1 MNIALRYAARSDV
14 GLVRSNNQDSG
25 YAGPHLLVV
34 ADGMGGHAGGDVASS
49 IAIAALAPLDGES
62 HGPDDALAELERS
75 IDHARQDLV
84 DRSVTDPELV
94 GMGTTVTAILRAG
107 NKLAMAHLGDSRA
120 YLLRDG
126 ELNQVTTDHTFVQH
140 LVDTGRISADE
151 AETHPQRNVVMR
163 VLGDF
168 DIDLTPDM
176 SVREAKPGDR
186 WLLCSDGLSGF
197 VSQETIAQ
205 TLADTDD
212 VDACADHLLQLALR
226 AGSTD
231 NVTVVV
237 ADVVDVDALPDGG
250 APGTGAQVVGS
261 AAIDRD
267 APTSAA
273 DGPAARAAAL
283 MASTKATAPAED
295 PDADAAD
302 EDGAEGRT
310 TPEGS
315 GDDED
320 DVRPGRAPRRW
331 VTVVAILLVVA
342 GLGVAGWAGYRW
354 TQSQY
359 YVGVADGQVAVFRGI
374 PENAGPVTLS
384 TPIELTG
391 TRIDDLPGYVVDRLE
406 NTVPAESLEDARAQ
420 ATERLV
426 AEAAEDTTETPA
438 TDGSTDGTTG
448 GDPRRRDDGDPG
460 GRRAGRDPRAHRRRP
475 LGGLMATVET
485 TEVRPGRGAELRS
498 ARPRARAGH
507 RGVRASWVCSSPAS
521 FRAASTC
528 TASAR
533 WCSRAPRTCCCS
545 SRRRTRTR

>member
-49 IAIAALAPLDGES
+49 IAVAALAPLDGES
-62 HGPDDALAELERS
+62 HGPDDALAELEQS

-84 DRSVTDPELV
+84 ERSVSDPELV

-126 ELNQVTTDHTFVQH
+126 ELNQATTDHTFVQH

-197 VSQETIAQ
+197 VSHETLEQ
-205 TLADTDD
+205 TLLDTPD
-212 VDACADHLLQLALR
+212 VDECADRLLQLALR

-250 APGTGAQVVGS
+250 APTTRAEIVGS
-261 AAIDRD
+261 AAVDRD
-267 APTSAA
+267 APSAA
-273 DGPAARAAAL
+273 SDSPAARAAAL
-283 MASTKATAPAED
+283 GAATE
-295 PDADAAD
+295 PDDDATDAGTSGG
-302 EDGAEGRT
+302 DG
-310 TPEGS
+310 
-315 GDDED
+315 DD

-331 VTVVAILLVVA
+331 VTVVAVALVVV
-342 GLGVAGWAGYRW
+342 GLGVAVWAGYRW
-354 TQSQY
+354 TQAQY

-374 PENAGPVTLS
+374 PESAGPVTLS
-384 TPIELTG
+384 TPVELTG
-391 TRIDDLPGYVVDRLE
+391 TRVEDLPGYVVDRLE
-406 NTVPAESLEDARAQ
+406 TTIPAQSLVDARAR
-420 ATERLV
+420 ADRLV
-426 AEAAEDTTETPA
+426 AEVAADEGGQDATTGTTDAPGDTTNDEGSDSSPGPTP
-438 TDGSTDGTTG
+438 TVTTTG
-448 GDPRRRDDGDPG
+448 
-460 GRRAGRDPRAHRRRP
+460 
-475 LGGLMATVET
+475 T
-485 TEVRPGRGAELRS
+485 GA
-498 ARPRARAGH
+498 
-507 RGVRASWVCSSPAS
+507 
-521 FRAASTC
+521 
-528 TASAR
+528 
-533 WCSRAPRTCCCS
+533 
-545 SRRRTRTR
+545 

>member
-49 IAIAALAPLDGES
+49 IAIAALAHLDGES
-62 HGPDDALAELERS
+62 HGSDDALTELEQS

-84 DRSVTDPELV
+84 ERSVSDPELA

-120 YLLRDG
+120 YLLREG
-126 ELNQVTTDHTFVQH
+126 ELAQVTTDHTFVQH

-197 VSQETIAQ
+197 VSTETLAQ
-205 TLADTDD
+205 TMTDAPD
-212 VDACADHLLQLALR
+212 VDECADRLLQLALR

-250 APGTGAQVVGS
+250 APSTHAQVVGS

-267 APTSAA
+267 RPTSAA
-273 DGPAARAAAL
+273 DGPAARAASL
-283 MASTKATAPAED
+283 VASAKATT
-295 PDADAAD
+295 ADGETAAD
-302 EDGAEGRT
+302 E
-310 TPEGS
+310 
-315 GDDED
+315 GDDPETGEDDADGTD

-331 VTVVAILLVVA
+331 VTVVAIALVVV

-354 TQSQY
+354 TQTQY

-374 PENAGPVTLS
+374 PESAGPVTLS
-384 TPIELTG
+384 TPVELTG
-391 TRIDDLPGYVVDRLE
+391 ARVDDLPGYVVDRLE
-406 NTVPAESLEDARAQ
+406 TTIPASSLDDARAR
-420 ATERLV
+420 ADRLV
-426 AEAAEDTTETPA
+426 AEATADQEEDA
-438 TDGSTDGTTG
+438 TSGDEPGSSTDQPSDAPTDEPTSTPSVTSSSDA
-448 GDPRRRDDGDPG
+448 GD
-460 GRRAGRDPRAHRRRP
+460 
-475 LGGLMATVET
+475 
-485 TEVRPGRGAELRS
+485 
-498 ARPRARAGH
+498 
-507 RGVRASWVCSSPAS
+507 
-521 FRAASTC
+521 
-528 TASAR
+528 
-533 WCSRAPRTCCCS
+533 
-545 SRRRTRTR
+545 

>member
-84 DRSVTDPELV
+84 DRSVSDPELV

-126 ELNQVTTDHTFVQH
+126 ELTQVTTDHTFVQH

-197 VSQETIAQ
+197 VSPETIAQ
-205 TLADTDD
+205 TLLETPD
-212 VDACADHLLQLALR
+212 VDECADHLLQLALR

-237 ADVVDVDALPDGG
+237 ADVVDVDALPDGA
-250 APGTGAQVVGS
+250 APATGAQVVGS

-283 MASTKATAPAED
+283 VASANAASGTEG
-295 PDADAAD
+295 DAAD
-302 EDGAEGRT
+302 GAADAEGET
-310 TPEGS
+310 GEGS

-320 DVRPGRAPRRW
+320 VRPGRRPRRW
-331 VTVVAILLVVA
+331 VTVVAVLLVVA
-342 GLGVAGWAGYRW
+342 GLGVAAWAGYRW
-354 TQSQY
+354 TQTQY

-374 PENAGPVTLS
+374 PEKAGPVTLS

-391 TRIDDLPGYVVDRLE
+391 TRVADLPGYVVDRLE
-406 NTVPAESLEDARAQ
+406 TTIPAQSLDDARAR
-420 ATERLV
+420 AERLV
-426 AEAAEDTTETPA
+426 ADAQDETT
-438 TDGSTDGTTG
+438 TDAPTTDGTEAPTEG
-448 GDPRRRDDGDPG
+448 TAGTPEAGAPDVTPAPPVDGDG
-460 GRRAGRDPRAHRRRP
+460 S
-475 LGGLMATVET
+475 
-485 TEVRPGRGAELRS
+485 GA
-498 ARPRARAGH
+498 
-507 RGVRASWVCSSPAS
+507 
-521 FRAASTC
+521 
-528 TASAR
+528 
-533 WCSRAPRTCCCS
+533 
-545 SRRRTRTR
+545 

>member
-62 HGPDDALAELERS
+62 HGPDDALTELEQS

-84 DRSVTDPELV
+84 ERSVSDPELV

-126 ELNQVTTDHTFVQH
+126 ELAQVTTDHTFVQH

-197 VSQETIAQ
+197 VSTETLAQ
-205 TLADTDD
+205 TMTDTPD
-212 VDACADHLLQLALR
+212 VDECADRLLQLALR

-237 ADVVDVDALPDGG
+237 ADVVDVDALPDGA
-250 APGTGAQVVGS
+250 APSTGAQVVGS

-267 APTSAA
+267 RPTAAA
-273 DGPAARAAAL
+273 DGPAARAASL
-283 MASTKATAPAED
+283 VASSNA
-295 PDADAAD
+295 
-302 EDGAEGRT
+302 AEGGEGEPGEET
-310 TPEGS
+310 AAPEEGAS
-315 GDDED
+315 DDD
-320 DVRPGRAPRRW
+320 ARPGRAPRRW
-331 VTVVAILLVVA
+331 ITIVAVALVVV
-342 GLGVAGWAGYRW
+342 GLGVAAWAGYRW
-354 TQSQY
+354 TQTQY

-374 PENAGPVTLS
+374 PESAGPLTLS
-384 TPIELTG
+384 TPVELTG
-391 TRIDDLPGYVVDRLE
+391 TRVDDLPGYVVDRLE
-406 NTVPAESLEDARAQ
+406 TTIPAASLDDARAR
-420 ATERLV
+420 ADRLV
-426 AEAAEDTTETPA
+426 AEATADQEGAGADEGTVADEETGEPE
-438 TDGSTDGTTG
+438 GSPSSTP
-448 GDPRRRDDGDPG
+448 DPEPESTPTVTSSSD
-460 GRRAGRDPRAHRRRP
+460 AGA
-475 LGGLMATVET
+475 
-485 TEVRPGRGAELRS
+485 
-498 ARPRARAGH
+498 
-507 RGVRASWVCSSPAS
+507 
-521 FRAASTC
+521 
-528 TASAR
+528 
-533 WCSRAPRTCCCS
+533 
-545 SRRRTRTR
+545 

>member
-1 MNIALRYAARSDV
+1 VNIALRYAARSDV

-49 IAIAALAPLDGES
+49 IAVAALAPLDGES
-62 HGPDDALAELERS
+62 HGPDDALAELEQS

-84 DRSVTDPELV
+84 ERSVSDPELV

-126 ELNQVTTDHTFVQH
+126 ELSQATTDHTFVQH

-197 VSQETIAQ
+197 VSHETIEQ
-205 TLADTDD
+205 TLLDTPD
-212 VDACADHLLQLALR
+212 VDECADRLLQLALR

-250 APGTGAQVVGS
+250 APTTRAEVVGS
-261 AAIDRD
+261 AAVDRD
-267 APTSAA
+267 APSAA
-273 DGPAARAAAL
+273 SDSPAARAAAL
-283 MASTKATAPAED
+283 GAAAKDDDEAGAPD
-295 PDADAAD
+295 
-302 EDGAEGRT
+302 
-310 TPEGS
+310 GS
-315 GDDED
+315 GAGDDD
-320 DVRPGRAPRRW
+320 MRPGRSPRRW
-331 VTVVAILLVVA
+331 VTVLAVALVVV
-342 GLGVAGWAGYRW
+342 GLGVAAWAGYRW
-354 TQSQY
+354 TQTQY

-374 PENAGPVTLS
+374 PESAGPLTLS
-384 TPIELTG
+384 TPVELTG
-391 TRIDDLPGYVVDRLE
+391 TRVEDLPGYVVDRLE
-406 NTVPAESLEDARAQ
+406 TTIPAQSLVDARAR
-420 ATERLV
+420 ADRLV
-426 AEAAEDTTETPA
+426 AEATADEGGEDAPADTGTTDTPGV
-438 TDGSTDGTTG
+438 TTPDGTTEST
-448 GDPRRRDDGDPG
+448 DEPTPTVTTSD
-460 GRRAGRDPRAHRRRP
+460 AGA
-475 LGGLMATVET
+475 
-485 TEVRPGRGAELRS
+485 
-498 ARPRARAGH
+498 
-507 RGVRASWVCSSPAS
+507 
-521 FRAASTC
+521 
-528 TASAR
+528 
-533 WCSRAPRTCCCS
+533 
-545 SRRRTRTR
+545 

>member
-126 ELNQVTTDHTFVQH
+126 ELTQVTTDHTFVQH
-140 LVDTGRISADE
+140 LVDTGRISPDE

-197 VSQETIAQ
+197 VSPETIAQ
-205 TLADTDD
+205 TLADTPD
-212 VDACADHLLQLALR
+212 VDECADHLLQLALR

-237 ADVVDVDALPDGG
+237 ADILDLDVLPDGA
-250 APGTGAQVVGS
+250 APGTGAQIVGS

-283 MASTKATAPAED
+283 MASANAPAATEE
-295 PDADAAD
+295 PAAD
-302 EDGAEGRT
+302 GATDPAEGESAPAD
-310 TPEGS
+310 TP
-315 GDDED
+315 GDGDD

-331 VTVVAILLVVA
+331 ITVVAILLVVA

-354 TQSQY
+354 TQTQY

-391 TRIDDLPGYVVDRLE
+391 TRVADLPGYVVDRLE
-406 NTVPAESLEDARAQ
+406 TTIPAESLEDARAR
-420 ATERLV
+420 AERLV
-426 AEAAEDTTETPA
+426 AEAAEESTDAPATDDTTEAPTEGAAETPEAGAPDVTPA
-438 TDGSTDGTTG
+438 PTDG
-448 GDPRRRDDGDPG
+448 
-460 GRRAGRDPRAHRRRP
+460 AGS
-475 LGGLMATVET
+475 
-485 TEVRPGRGAELRS
+485 GA
-498 ARPRARAGH
+498 
-507 RGVRASWVCSSPAS
+507 
-521 FRAASTC
+521 
-528 TASAR
+528 
-533 WCSRAPRTCCCS
+533 
-545 SRRRTRTR
+545 

>member
-49 IAIAALAPLDGES
+49 IAIAALAHLDGES
-62 HGPDDALAELERS
+62 HGSDDALTELEQS

-84 DRSVTDPELV
+84 ERSESDPELV
-94 GMGTTVTAILRAG
+94 GMGTTVTAILRTG

-120 YLLRDG
+120 YLLREG
-126 ELNQVTTDHTFVQH
+126 ELAQVTTDHTFVQH

-176 SVREAKPGDR
+176 SVREAKAGDR

-197 VSQETIAQ
+197 VSTETLAQ
-205 TLADTDD
+205 TMTDTPD
-212 VDACADHLLQLALR
+212 VDECADRLLQLALR

-250 APGTGAQVVGS
+250 APSTRAQIVGS

-267 APTSAA
+267 RPTSAA
-273 DGPAARAAAL
+273 DGPAARAASLVASAK
-283 MASTKATAPAED
+283 ASTATEGETATGEGDEPGED
-295 PDADAAD
+295 DAD
-302 EDGAEGRT
+302 GT
-310 TPEGS
+310 
-315 GDDED
+315 D

-331 VTVVAILLVVA
+331 ITFVAIALVVV

-354 TQSQY
+354 TQTQY

-374 PENAGPVTLS
+374 PESAGPVTLS
-384 TPIELTG
+384 TPVELTG
-391 TRIDDLPGYVVDRLE
+391 TRVDDLPGYVVDRLE
-406 NTVPAESLEDARAQ
+406 TTIPASSLDDARAR
-420 ATERLV
+420 ADRLV
-426 AEAAEDTTETPA
+426 AEAAADEETDQGAGEDA
-438 TDGSTDGTTG
+438 TSGDEPGTTTPTPT
-448 GDPRRRDDGDPG
+448 DEPTSTPEVTTSSD
-460 GRRAGRDPRAHRRRP
+460 AGA
-475 LGGLMATVET
+475 
-485 TEVRPGRGAELRS
+485 
-498 ARPRARAGH
+498 
-507 RGVRASWVCSSPAS
+507 
-521 FRAASTC
+521 
-528 TASAR
+528 
-533 WCSRAPRTCCCS
+533 
-545 SRRRTRTR
+545 

>member
-84 DRSVTDPELV
+84 DRSVSDPELV

-126 ELNQVTTDHTFVQH
+126 DLTQVTTDHTFVQH

-197 VSQETIAQ
+197 VSPETIAQ
-205 TLADTDD
+205 TLLETPD
-212 VDACADHLLQLALR
+212 VDECADHLLQLALR

-237 ADVVDVDALPDGG
+237 ADVVDVDALPDGA
-250 APGTGAQVVGS
+250 APATGAQVVGS

-283 MASTKATAPAED
+283 VASANAASGTEG
-295 PDADAAD
+295 DAAD
-302 EDGAEGRT
+302 GAADAEGET
-310 TPEGS
+310 GEGS

-320 DVRPGRAPRRW
+320 VRPGRRPRRW
-331 VTVVAILLVVA
+331 VTVVAVLLVVA
-342 GLGVAGWAGYRW
+342 GLGVAAWAGYRW
-354 TQSQY
+354 TQTQY

-374 PENAGPVTLS
+374 PEKAGPVTLS

-391 TRIDDLPGYVVDRLE
+391 TRVADLPGYVVDRLE
-406 NTVPAESLEDARAQ
+406 TTIPAQSLDDARAR
-420 ATERLV
+420 AERLV
-426 AEAAEDTTETPA
+426 ADAQDETT
-438 TDGSTDGTTG
+438 TDAPTTDGTEAPTEG
-448 GDPRRRDDGDPG
+448 TAGTPEAGAPDVTPAPPVDGDG
-460 GRRAGRDPRAHRRRP
+460 S
-475 LGGLMATVET
+475 
-485 TEVRPGRGAELRS
+485 GA
-498 ARPRARAGH
+498 
-507 RGVRASWVCSSPAS
+507 
-521 FRAASTC
+521 
-528 TASAR
+528 
-533 WCSRAPRTCCCS
+533 
-545 SRRRTRTR
+545 

>member
-126 ELNQVTTDHTFVQH
+126 ELTQVTTDHTFVQH
-140 LVDTGRISADE
+140 LVDTGRISPDE

-197 VSQETIAQ
+197 VSPETIAQ
-205 TLADTDD
+205 SLSDTPD
-212 VDACADHLLQLALR
+212 VDECADHLLQLALR

-237 ADVVDVDALPDGG
+237 ADIVDLDTLPDGT

-283 MASTKATAPAED
+283 MASANAPAATEEPAADGAADPAQGAEAPAET
-295 PDADAAD
+295 PG
-302 EDGAEGRT
+302 DG
-310 TPEGS
+310 
-315 GDDED
+315 DD

-331 VTVVAILLVVA
+331 ITVVAILLVVA

-354 TQSQY
+354 TQTQY

-391 TRIDDLPGYVVDRLE
+391 TRVTDLPGYVVDRLE
-406 NTVPAESLEDARAQ
+406 TTIPAESLEDARAR
-420 ATERLV
+420 AERLV
-426 AEAAEDTTETPA
+426 AEAAEESTDAPATDDTTEAPTEGATETPEAGAPDVTPA
-438 TDGSTDGTTG
+438 PTG
-448 GDPRRRDDGDPG
+448 G
-460 GRRAGRDPRAHRRRP
+460 AGS
-475 LGGLMATVET
+475 
-485 TEVRPGRGAELRS
+485 GA
-498 ARPRARAGH
+498 
-507 RGVRASWVCSSPAS
+507 
-521 FRAASTC
+521 
-528 TASAR
+528 
-533 WCSRAPRTCCCS
+533 
-545 SRRRTRTR
+545 

>member
-126 ELNQVTTDHTFVQH
+126 ELTQVTTDHTFVQH
-140 LVDTGRISADE
+140 LVDTGRISPDE

-197 VSQETIAQ
+197 VSPETIAQ
-205 TLADTDD
+205 TLADVPD
-212 VDACADHLLQLALR
+212 VDECADHLLQLALR

-237 ADVVDVDALPDGG
+237 ADIVDVDALPDGA
-250 APGTGAQVVGS
+250 APGTGAQIVGS

-283 MASTKATAPAED
+283 MASANAPTEEPSADGAADPAEGD
-295 PDADAAD
+295 EAAG
-302 EDGAEGRT
+302 ETPGDG
-310 TPEGS
+310 
-315 GDDED
+315 DD

-331 VTVVAILLVVA
+331 ITVVAVLLVVV

-354 TQSQY
+354 TQTQY

-384 TPIELTG
+384 SPIELTG
-391 TRIDDLPGYVVDRLE
+391 TRVADLPGYVVDRLE
-406 NTVPAESLEDARAQ
+406 TTIPAESLEDARAR
-420 ATERLV
+420 AERLV
-426 AEAAEDTTETPA
+426 VEAAEESTDGPA
-438 TDGSTDGTTG
+438 TDGPTQAPTEGATETPEAGAPDVTPAPTDG
-448 GDPRRRDDGDPG
+448 
-460 GRRAGRDPRAHRRRP
+460 AGS
-475 LGGLMATVET
+475 
-485 TEVRPGRGAELRS
+485 GA
-498 ARPRARAGH
+498 
-507 RGVRASWVCSSPAS
+507 
-521 FRAASTC
+521 
-528 TASAR
+528 
-533 WCSRAPRTCCCS
+533 
-545 SRRRTRTR
+545 